1 MDLRQMLLRD
11 FKKKL
16 PISGGFGQSVD
27 EPIVITTPDPEDAA
41 LTQLEVARCI
51 YGFNGRYWR
60 LIERTA
66 VPTDLRR
73 IEKMSCEIKFIEDDQ
88 VITET
93 RNFYFDLSAVELRS
107 DKTLPNTTIPLG
119 DRFGVRLPWQL
130 GWFHFDRLIDNETDN
145 PGLGMSVS
153 YSAPEAKLMV
163 FAYDKGQSQA
173 IIAQPDE
180 SAAEEFNQ
188 STRDFEVMH
197 PNAEILREYDHRGVR
212 FKTYDENNVFSVVLL
227 APFRDFFFKLRLT
240 LDSANEAYMFEC
252 AWSSVM
258 AFASMLG
265 NHDEKK

>member
-1 MDLRQMLLRD
+1 MLFKD
-11 FKKKL
+11 FNKNL

-66 VPTDLRR
+66 VPTDAGR

-93 RNFYFDLSAVELRS
+93 RNFYFDLSAVELRN
-107 DKTLPNTTIPLG
+107 DGVLPNTNIPLG
-119 DRFGVRLPWQL
+119 DRFGVRLPWQV

-145 PGLGMSVS
+145 PGLGMSVA
-153 YSAPEAKLMV
+153 YSAPEAKLMI

-180 SAAEEFNQ
+180 SAVEEFNQ

-197 PNAEILREYDHRGVR
+197 PNAEILREYDHLGVR

-227 APFRDFFFKLRLT
+227 APLRDFFFKLRLT

-252 AWSSVM
+252 AWSTVM
-258 AFASMLG
+258 AFASMVG
-265 NHDEKK
+265 KPDETK

>member
-1 MDLRQMLLRD
+1 MLFKD
-11 FKKKL
+11 FKKNL
-16 PISGGFGQSVD
+16 PISGGFGQSFE
-27 EPIVITTPDPEDAA
+27 EPIVITTSDPENAA

-60 LIERTA
+60 LLKRTA
-66 VPTDLRR
+66 VPTDVGR

-107 DKTLPNTTIPLG
+107 DEALPNTTIPLG

-145 PGLGMSVS
+145 LGLGMSVA

-188 STRDFEVMH
+188 STRDFEIVH
-197 PNAEILREYDHRGVR
+197 PSAVVLREYEHQGVR
-212 FKTYDENNVFSVVLL
+212 LKTYDENNVFSVVLV

-252 AWSSVM
+252 AWSTVM
-258 AFASMLG
+258 TFASMVS
-265 NHDEKK
+265 NNEKK

>member
-1 MDLRQMLLRD
+1 MLFKD
-11 FKKKL
+11 FKKNL
-16 PISGGFGQSVD
+16 PISGGFGQSVE
-27 EPIVITTPDPEDAA
+27 EPIVITTSDPDDAA

-60 LIERTA
+60 LLERTA
-66 VPTDLRR
+66 VPTTVGR
-73 IEKMSCEIKFIEDDQ
+73 IDKMSCEIKFIEDDQ

-107 DKTLPNTTIPLG
+107 DEALPNTTIPLG
-119 DRFGVRLPWQL
+119 ERFAARIPWQV
-130 GWFHFDRLIDNETDN
+130 GWFHFDRLIDNEIDN
-145 PGLGMSVS
+145 PGLGMSVA

-188 STRDFEVMH
+188 STRDFEIVH
-197 PNAEILREYDHRGVR
+197 PSAVVLREYKHQGVR
-212 FKTYDENNVFSVVLL
+212 LKTYDENNVFSVVLVV
-227 APFRDFFFKLRLT
+227 PFRDFFFKLRLT

-252 AWSSVM
+252 AWSTVM
-258 AFASMLG
+258 TFASMVS
-265 NHDEKK
+265 NNEKK